1 MTVIFDPNSRIELSF
16 SFCFPVY
23 LEQVTK
29 KFKSLLLDL
38 YSTVD
43 FVNNSSILS

>member
-1 MTVIFDPNSRIELSF
+1 MIFDPNSRNELSF
-16 SFCFPVY
+16 SFCFSVY

-29 KFKSLLLDL
+29 KLKSLLLDL